1 MLYHLKGYQKSKRS
15 HEAAT
20 RLRFTISDT
29 RLKFYRH
36 TINFHTTTMIMMTF
50 ALSAQILPVNIEER
64 AV

>member
-15 HEAAT
+15 HEVAS
-20 RLRFTISDT
+20 RFRFTISDA

-36 TINFHTTTMIMMTF
+36 TINFYTTMIMMTF